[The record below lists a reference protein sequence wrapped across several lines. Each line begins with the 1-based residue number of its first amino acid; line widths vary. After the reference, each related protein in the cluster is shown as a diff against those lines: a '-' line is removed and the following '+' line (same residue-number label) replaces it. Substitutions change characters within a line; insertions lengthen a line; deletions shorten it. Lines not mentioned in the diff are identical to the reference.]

1 MQSEDF
7 DNKLRQ
13 AADQHHPDYD
23 EKAWS
28 KMEKLLDRHL
38 PQKKD
43 DRRRFLF
50 ILLLFLF
57 LGSGIL
63 VFINQPWKEKGNTVQ
78 TEQTIQKK
86 VTTGTDEKTT
96 VIEKEKKA
104 VGETNDVNDT
114 KNKKDKE
121 NNNSTYVAAQVTEV
135 PDKDAVGTR
144 AGKKELSVRTIIP
157 SVANKKRNTK
167 ETEPDQLAIEPV
179 SKPDSYRVNQ
189 DNFVTNDQQNKNLV
203 EPSKPDIL
211 KLADDANVN
220 MKKNEPGK
228 NDNSTVIA
236 PDQKNTDKQKE
247 TEKKKDVATK
257 AKNKSK
263 KTNSF
268 FISLSA
274 GPDVSVVETNE
285 LGKLNLLAG
294 AGIGYTFK
302 DKWTIRTGFYS
313 GNKVY
318 SAAPGYYKLPVPP
331 QNPNYLYEIA
341 ADCKVY
347 EIPLSLAYN
356 FNPSKKHSLFASVG
370 LSSFIMKKET
380 YDYQYK
386 YPNGTSWTYRHTEE
400 NKNRHYFSVLALS
413 AGYEYKIN
421 KTFSIM
427 TEPYFKVP
435 MAGVGYGKV
444 KLNSAG
450 IAFSINI
457 KPFQ

>member
-7 DNKLRQ
+7 DNKLRE

-23 EKAWS
+23 EKAWP
-28 KMEKLLDRHL
+28 KMEKLLDKHL

-57 LGSGIL
+57 LGGGVWL
-63 VFINQPWKEKGNTVQ
+63 FISQPWKDKRNTAQ
-78 TEQTIQKK
+78 TEQTIQKT
-86 VTTGTDEKTT
+86 VTAGTDETP
-96 VIEKEKKA
+96 VAEKDKKA
-104 VGETNDVNDT
+104 GDKTNEVNNT
-114 KNKKDKE
+114 KNKTNKE
-121 NNNSTYVAAQVTEV
+121 DNNSTSVAVQITEV
-135 PDKDAVGTR
+135 PDKDAVDIK
-144 AGKKELSVRTIIP
+144 AGKKELSVRTTIP

-167 ETEPDQLAIEPV
+167 ETELDQLAIEPV
-179 SKPDSYRVNQ
+179 SKPDSYRLKP
-189 DNFVTNDQQNKNLV
+189 DNFVTNDPQDKNQV
-203 EPSKPDIL
+203 EPSKPYVI
-211 KLADDANVN
+211 KPADDANVN
-220 MKKNEPGK
+220 MKKNEPAK
-228 NDNSTVIA
+228 NDNSTTIE
-236 PDQKNTDKQKE
+236 PDQKITDKKKE
-247 TEKKKDVATK
+247 SEKKNDDETK
-257 AKNKSK
+257 TKNKSK
-263 KTNSF
+263 KSNSF

-274 GPDVSVVETNE
+274 GPDVSAV
-285 LGKLNLLAG
+285 GKSEIGKVKLLSG

-302 DKWTIRTGFYS
+302 DRWTIRTGFYT

-331 QNPNYLYEIA
+331 QNPDYLYEIA

-347 EIPLSLAYN
+347 EIPLSFAYN
-356 FNPSKKHSLFASVG
+356 FNPSKKHNLFAAVG

-380 YDYQYK
+380 YDYWYK
-386 YPNGTSWTYRHTEE
+386 YPGNPPWTAYTHVEK
-400 NKNRHYFSVLALS
+400 NKNKHYFSVLALS
-413 AGYEYKIN
+413 AGYERRIN

-427 TEPYFKVP
+427 AEPYFKVP

>member
-28 KMEKLLDRHL
+28 KMEKLLDKHL

-50 ILLLFLF
+50 ILLLFFF
-57 LGSGIL
+57 LGGGVL
-63 VFINQPWKEKGNTVQ
+63 LFISQPWKEKRNIVQ
-78 TEQTIQKK
+78 TEQTIRKT
-86 VTTGTDEKTT
+86 VTAGTDETT

-104 VGETNDVNDT
+104 GGETNEVNST

-121 NNNSTYVAAQVTEV
+121 DNNSISVSAQLTTDA
-135 PDKDAVGTR
+135 DKDVVGIR
-144 AGKKELSVRTIIP
+144 EGKKETSGITIP
-157 SVANKKRNTK
+157 SASKKRRNNQESNQLVNDPANK
-167 ETEPDQLAIEPV
+167 PQPV
-179 SKPDSYRVNQ
+179 NHL
-189 DNFVTNDQQNKNLV
+189 TNDQQDKNLV
-203 EPSKPDIL
+203 EPL
-211 KLADDANVN
+211 KLNTIKPADDVN
-220 MKKNEPGK
+220 GIVKTNEPAK
-228 NDNSTVIA
+228 NNNSTSIE
-236 PDQKNTDKQKE
+236 PDQKIAQDQKE
-247 TEKKKDVATK
+247 TEKKNDVATK
-257 AKNKSK
+257 TKNKSK

-274 GPDVSVVETNE
+274 GPDVSVVGKSE
-285 LGKLNLLAG
+285 LGKLKLLAG
-294 AGIGYTFK
+294 AGIGYTFR
-302 DKWTIRTGFYS
+302 DRWTIRTGFYTGS
-313 GNKVY
+313 KVY

-331 QNPNYLYEIA
+331 QNPDYLYEIA

-356 FNPSKKHSLFASVG
+356 FNPSKKNSLFAAVG
-370 LSSFIMKKET
+370 LSSFIMKKEI

-386 YPNGTSWTYRHTEE
+386 YPAGPSWTYRHTEE
-400 NKNRHYFSVLALS
+400 NKNRHYFSVMALS
-413 AGYEYKIN
+413 AGYERRIN

-427 TEPYFKVP
+427 AEPYFKIP
-435 MAGVGYGKV
+435 LAGVGYGKV
-444 KLNSAG
+444 KLNSMG
-450 IAFSINI
+450 IAVSVNI